1 MTGVLVA
8 IVVVVEDVVV
18 VVVLEVLARATTGVP
33 RPSIATIATAAMVR
47 FAILVMADLSK
58 EYINRTEQSLEIP
71 VNRLNIGCEDRSRD
85 HQSRTTT
92 MTNVSH
98 VTPKSNRR
106 AVPERTA
113 RRSRTACD

>member
-33 RPSIATIATAAMVR
+33 RPSNRHDRPPRRWCASQYSSWLT
-47 FAILVMADLSK
+47 FK

-71 VNRLNIGCEDRSRD
+71 VNRLNIGL
-85 HQSRTTT
+85 
-92 MTNVSH
+92 
-98 VTPKSNRR
+98 
-106 AVPERTA
+106 
-113 RRSRTACD
+113 